1 MNQEQFETMMAQV
14 MAKLEEGPGSHLDV
28 LAAMAQRHA
37 AVKELGQVV
46 GDILES
52 LQFVRL
58 VLKYMAFDL
67 EATRRER
74 NQLRMMLED
83 QD

>member
-1 MNQEQFETMMAQV
+1 MTEKQFETMMAQV
-14 MAKLEEGPGSHLDV
+14 MAKLEEGPGSHLDA
-28 LAAMAQRHA
+28 LTAMAQRYA
-37 AVKELGQVV
+37 AVKELGKIV
-46 GDILES
+46 GDISES

-58 VLKYMAFDL
+58 VMKYMAFDL

-74 NQLRMMLED
+74 DQLRTMLED

>member
-1 MNQEQFETMMAQV
+1 VTEEQFETMMSQV

-28 LAAMAQRHA
+28 LTAMAQRHA
-37 AVKELGQVV
+37 AVKELGKIV
-46 GDILES
+46 GDISES

-58 VLKYMAFDL
+58 VMKYMAFDL

-74 NQLRMMLED
+74 DQLRMMLED